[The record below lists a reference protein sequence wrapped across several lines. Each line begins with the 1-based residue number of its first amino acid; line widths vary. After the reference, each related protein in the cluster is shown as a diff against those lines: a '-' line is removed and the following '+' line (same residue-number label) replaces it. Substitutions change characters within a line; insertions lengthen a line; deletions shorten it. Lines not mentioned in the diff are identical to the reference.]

1 MAETPALTFSDVR
14 LARSMLFVPGH
25 LAGRFA
31 KASASGAD
39 AVICDLEDA
48 VPPELKDLARRHV
61 ANWLTGSGAACVRI
75 NALNDPAHV
84 ADLAALRG
92 LSDLR
97 GVLVPKAE
105 DPAGLEEVHAGLGGD
120 VPVIALIETALGVH
134 RAHELAG
141 APGVERLAFGS
152 IDFALDAGMAED
164 DQSMLFARST
174 LVIASR
180 AHRISAPLDG
190 VTTDLSAGDVAGA
203 AARRAKALGFGG
215 KLCIHPSQ
223 IAPVNDGFSPSK
235 EDLAWAKKVVDQA
248 DESGVS
254 SVDGHMVDKPVM
266 ERARAILASGAT
278 RGADGGR

>member
-1 MAETPALTFSDVR
+1 MAGTPAGTFSDVR
-14 LARSMLFVPGH
+14 MARSMLFVPGH
-25 LAGRFA
+25 LAGRFT

-48 VPPELKDLARRHV
+48 VPPELKALARRHV
-61 ANWLTGSGAACVRI
+61 VNWLTGSGAACVRI
-75 NALNDPAHV
+75 NPPDDPAHLD
-84 ADLAALRG
+84 DLAALRG
-92 LSDLR
+92 LSELR

-105 DPAGLEEVHAGLGGD
+105 DPARLDEVHAGLGGD

-134 RAHELAG
+134 RAHEIAG
-141 APGVERLAFGS
+141 APGVSRLAFGS

-164 DQSMLFARST
+164 DQAMLFARST

-180 AHRISAPLDG
+180 ASRITAPLDG
-190 VTTDLSAGDVAGA
+190 VTTDLSGGDVAGA

-223 IAPVNDGFSPSK
+223 VVPVNSGFSPSK
-235 EDLAWAKKVVDQA
+235 EDVAWAKKVVDQA
-248 DESGVS
+248 DDSGVS

-266 ERARAILASGAT
+266 ERARAILASGAAAGAE
-278 RGADGGR
+278 RGR